1 MERKLVN
8 SQLYNFKTY
17 LNYKERM
24 LMLAEN
30 VFQFKNLN
38 KFIDL
43 AYLNRQL
50 LIKGS
55 IAFFYDEVMGL
66 LALPYQNV
74 GSLDIYGRP
83 TSIRPIPKN
92 GTYNRTL
99 HRGEFVIMYDND
111 SHLPI
116 YPNIIAHAERMAL
129 IKTVIDCNIKQQ
141 KTPRFFKTSE
151 ENKKTVSDLLNQID
165 GNVNT
170 VLTYDNIDIEDTT
183 CVLNPAPYVAG
194 ELNDAKKEEWSEFLE
209 LIGITNVSVQKKE
222 RLIRDEIITSMGGT
236 IASRYSRF
244 TARKKAID
252 EINKLFGD
260 LMDEK
265 LEVEFYDGLPST
277 IANSDE
283 FLAEFSDSELNPEDN
298 ESEVD
303 INV

>member
-1 MERKLVN
+1 MERKLIN

-17 LNYKERM
+17 LNYKSRM

-30 VFQFKNLN
+30 VFQFKGLN
-38 KFIDL
+38 DFIDL
-43 AYLNRQL
+43 AYLNSEL

-55 IAFFYDEVMGL
+55 IAFFKDEVMGL

-83 TSIRPIPKN
+83 TAIRPIPKN

-111 SHLPI
+111 SHLSI
-116 YPNIIAHAERMAL
+116 YPNIISHAERMAL
-129 IKTVIDCNIKQQ
+129 IKTTIDCNIKQQ

-151 ENKKTVSDLLNQID
+151 ENKKTVTDLLNQID

-183 CVLNPAPYVAG
+183 CVLIPAPYVSG
-194 ELNDAKKEEWSEFLE
+194 DLNTARKEEWSEFLE

-222 RLIRDEIITSMGGT
+222 RVIRDEIICSMGGT

-244 TARKKAID
+244 TARKKAIN
-252 EINKLFGD
+252 EINKKFG
-260 LMDEK
+260 ENI
-265 LEVEFYDGLPST
+265 EVEFYDGLPST
-277 IANSDE
+277 IVNSEE
-283 FLAEFSDSELNPEDN
+283 FLAEFTDSENDL

-303 INV
+303 IDV

>member
-1 MERKLVN
+1 MGRKLVN

-43 AYLNRQL
+43 AYLNREL
-50 LIKGS
+50 LVKGS

-74 GSLDIYGRP
+74 GALDVYGRP

-99 HRGEFVIMYDND
+99 HSGEFVIMYDND

-141 KTPRFFKTSE
+141 RTPRFFKTSE

-183 CVLNPAPYVAG
+183 AVLMPAPYVAG

-222 RLIRDEIITSMGGT
+222 RVIRDEIITSMGGT

-244 TARKKAID
+244 TSRKKAIE
-252 EINKLFGD
+252 EINELFGE
-260 LMDEK
+260 LMGTNI
-265 LEVEFYDGLPST
+265 EVEFYDGLPST
-277 IANSDE
+277 IANPEE
-283 FLAEFSDSELNPEDN
+283 FLSEFSDNEVNPE

-303 INV
+303 ENV

>member
-74 GSLDIYGRP
+74 GALDIYGRP

-141 KTPRFFKTSE
+141 RTPRFFKTSE

-170 VLTYDNIDIEDTT
+170 VFTYDNIDIEDTT

-252 EINKLFGD
+252 KINELFGE
-260 LMDEK
+260 LMEEK

-277 IANSDE
+277 IANADE
-283 FLAEFSDSELNPEDN
+283 FLSEFSKNEVNPE

-303 INV
+303 IDV